1 MAFGVVKSMPKAPSG
16 MGMMLKALGVDP
28 NVIMQVAGAVG
39 LIAQKLDAIEKNELK
54 LLAEIAELKAELK
67 SAKRETV

>member
-1 MAFGVVKSMPKAPSG
+1 MPAPAQKIPAG